1 MQKIVKIH
9 YLLDKEDKKKVK
21 YWLIE
26 NEKSMRQLAKDLGI
40 SACYLCDILKATR
53 YATQDMLDKFKE
65 LGIDLG
71 E

>member
-1 MQKIVKIH
+1 MQKIVKVH

-21 YWLIE
+21 HWLID
-26 NEKSMRQLAKDLGI
+26 NNKSMRQLSNQLYV
-40 SACYLCDILKATR
+40 SASYLCEILKGTR
-53 YATQDMLDKFKE
+53 YVSQDFLDKFKE